1 MSMDVPTTRFGPV
14 EVEPDDVIRFPE
26 GLLGLEECR
35 DWVLL
40 ADANNDAVAWMQSVD
55 RADVA
60 LAVVSPRRF
69 VPSYQMRVAR
79 RELVPLMLEHVRAAR
94 VLVIVSREERSFT
107 LNLKAPIVVN
117 LQRRLARQVMTNGP
131 LAVRHELGVAH
142 PALKRSA

>member
-1 MSMDVPTTRFGPV
+1 MELPTTRFGPV
-14 EVEPDDVIRFPE
+14 EVEPDDVICFPE

-40 ADANNDAVAWMQSVD
+40 ADADNDALAWMQSVD

-79 RELVPLMLEHVRAAR
+79 RELTPLRLEHVRAAR
-94 VLVIVSREERSFT
+94 VLVIVSREECSLT
-107 LNLKAPIVVN
+107 LNLKAPIVIN
-117 LQRRLARQVMTNGP
+117 LESRLARQVMTNGP
-131 LAVRHELGVAH
+131 LAVRHKLGAFQ
-142 PALKRSA
+142 PALKKSA